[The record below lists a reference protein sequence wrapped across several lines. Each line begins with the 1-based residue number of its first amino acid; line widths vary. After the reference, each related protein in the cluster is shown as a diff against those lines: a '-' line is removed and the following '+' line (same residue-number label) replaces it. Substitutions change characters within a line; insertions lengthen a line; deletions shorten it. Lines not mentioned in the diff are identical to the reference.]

1 MIHINLEENQT
12 NIMTRWMQPCGEQ
25 NWISNLL
32 KKNKK
37 NKNAAP
43 WIIRPVY
50 VSSLNYNM
58 RVLYYINYIISE
70 IYSAGVRRRR
80 QRQRQSS
87 GGEREQNRTRTEVNV
102 REDVVMFGSWR
113 VEWRCPRPPPPPRL
127 SNASLERMINASAL
141 LASSPLYPNQTLVSC
156 STDPASRQINK
167 QKKVTKENK
176 KENKNAF
183 SSISAFIQPGY
194 HGDRYGFF

>member
-1 MIHINLEENQT
+1 MNAAVWGTELDLKFIE
-12 NIMTRWMQPCGEQ
+12 
-25 NWISNLL
+25 
-32 KKNKK
+32 KKNK

-113 VEWRCPRPPPPPRL
+113 VEWRSPPRL

-167 QKKVTKENK
+167 QKKVTKEK
-176 KENKNAF
+176 IK
-183 SSISAFIQPGY
+183 
-194 HGDRYGFF
+194 